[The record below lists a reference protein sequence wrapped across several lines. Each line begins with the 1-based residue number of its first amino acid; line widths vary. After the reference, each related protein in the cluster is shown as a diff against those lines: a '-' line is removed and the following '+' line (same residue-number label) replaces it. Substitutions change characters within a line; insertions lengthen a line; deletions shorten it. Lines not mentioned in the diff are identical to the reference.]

1 MSAIPQPT
9 DVQLQQLQRME
20 TVGALAAGV
29 AHDFNN
35 LLLAVRG
42 NVGLL
47 LMDEAAAPAMRERL
61 QQADLAAARASEL
74 SQRLLRY
81 GRLAEERVTTI
92 DLNEIARE
100 TAELARRV
108 LRSKASLTVHPA
120 PEPARTCMDA
130 TLAMQVLLSLC
141 LNAGEA
147 MKPGQMDGC
156 VTISNALVSLDA
168 ERAAQ
173 RGRATGESFVC
184 CTVADNGAGITS
196 AAMERLFT
204 PFFTTKPN
212 GTGLGLAIVH
222 QAVQRA
228 NGFVEVES
236 EPGTGATFRIFLPGK
251 REESSAAGAARAEIR

>member
-1 MSAIPQPT
+1 
-9 DVQLQQLQRME
+9 ME

-47 LMDEAAAPAMRERL
+47 LMDHTADPAMRERL
-61 QQADLAAARASEL
+61 QQVDLAATRASEL

-81 GRLAEERVTTI
+81 GRPAEERVTTL

-100 TAELARRV
+100 AADLAVCV
-108 LRSKASLTVHPA
+108 LRRKLVLTVQPA

-130 TLAMQVLLSLC
+130 TLALQVLLSLC

-147 MKPGQMDGC
+147 MKPGQIDGR
-156 VTISNALVSLDA
+156 VTIANSLVSLDEA
-168 ERAAQ
+168 RAVKAGRAA
-173 RGRATGESFVC
+173 GELFVC
-184 CTVADNGAGITS
+184 CAVADNGSGIAP

-204 PFFTTKPN
+204 PFFTTKPR

-222 QAVQRA
+222 QAVHRA

-236 EPGTGATFRIFLPGK
+236 QPGAGTTFLIFLPLK
-251 REESSAAGAARAEIR
+251 LEVPSTVAAQRTENP